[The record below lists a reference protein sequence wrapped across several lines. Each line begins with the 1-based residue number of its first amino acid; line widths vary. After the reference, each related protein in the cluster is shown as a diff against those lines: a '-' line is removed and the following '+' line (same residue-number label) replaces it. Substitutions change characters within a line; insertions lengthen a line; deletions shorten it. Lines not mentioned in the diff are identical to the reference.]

1 MLATLYSF
9 DEVFSLFL
17 RAVLCTGQMM
27 NFFINLMRAGFES
40 SVGKEGSLYERWIKK
55 Y

>member
-27 NFFINLMRAGFES
+27 KIFINSMRVGLES
-40 SVGKEGSLYERWIKK
+40 SVGKEESLYERWIKK
-55 Y
+55 C